1 MVSDIRSFPMIFITF
16 ISHQTKKH
24 LNTDKIRSQFDS
36 IAEQYDEGRRCFIPC
51 FDDYYV
57 NSISLLKEIVPKAK
71 KIADLGAGTGLLTKE
86 MYMLYPDAQFTLI
99 DISDDMLEVARRRF
113 AGLKGF
119 DFKAADYS
127 HDLPEGCD
135 IICSAL
141 SIHHLTDELKRQLY
155 RTIHE
160 ALPEG
165 GVLINLDQFKADSP
179 AIDKAWTDW
188 WINYIDRSA
197 ITAEA
202 KAKWLERKKLDRE
215 NSVAATLGMLREAGF
230 AQAECIYEFMKFA
243 TVMAVK

>member
-1 MVSDIRSFPMIFITF
+1 M
-16 ISHQTKKH
+16 
-24 LNTDKIRSQFDS
+24 NTDKIRRQFDS
-36 IAEQYDEGRRCFIPC
+36 IADKYDEGRRCFIPC

-57 NSISLLKEIVPKAK
+57 NSISLLKEIVPEAK

-113 AGLKGF
+113 AGLEGF
-119 DFKAADYS
+119 GFKAADYS
-127 HDLPEGCD
+127 HDLPDGCD

-141 SIHHLTDELKRQLY
+141 SIHHLTDDLKRQLY

-165 GVLINLDQFKADSP
+165 GVLINLDQFRADSP

-188 WINYIDRSA
+188 
-197 ITAEA
+197 
-202 KAKWLERKKLDRE
+202 
-215 NSVAATLGMLREAGF
+215 
-230 AQAECIYEFMKFA
+230 
-243 TVMAVK
+243 

>member
-1 MVSDIRSFPMIFITF
+1 MP
-16 ISHQTKKH
+16 
-24 LNTDKIRSQFDS
+24 
-36 IAEQYDEGRRCFIPC
+36 E
-51 FDDYYV
+51 
-57 NSISLLKEIVPKAK
+57 AK

-113 AGLKGF
+113 AGL
-119 DFKAADYS
+119 D
-127 HDLPEGCD
+127 GCD

-155 RTIHE
+155 RTIFE

-179 AIDKAWTDW
+179 VIDKAWTDW
-188 WINYIDRSA
+188 WINYIDRST

-215 NSVAATLGMLREAGF
+215 NSVAATLGMLRETGF
-230 AQAECIYEFMKFA
+230 AQAECVYEFMKFA
-243 TVMAVK
+243 TVMAIK